1 MSNYIKIP
9 LANNPG
15 RSFIEQALAG
25 TATGGGTVGPASGT
39 ATASDAQDLGGG
51 SGSGAKATVL
61 QGSGNDAT
69 IAAATITIT
78 DGGEGYKVGD
88 VLTIPIIAASGQK
101 TSTTAV
107 VSYTILAADLEAS
120 SGSATEPFFLM
131 PIDNVGAVVKG
142 SSNTEVIVE
151 LKQANA
157 TGPGADKVAKYTIT
171 MDDTPSTD
179 KWALQADVA
188 AAVIK
193 AASAENAQPEVK
205 FTSGAECLTVALS

>member
-15 RSFIEQALAG
+15 RSFIAQALAG
-25 TATGGGTVGPASGT
+25 TATGGGTVAGTGAS
-39 ATASDAQDLGGG
+39 AAQALVGG
-51 SGSGAKATVL
+51 SGSGATATVAK
-61 QGSGNDAT
+61 GGDAT
-69 IAAATITIT
+69 IATATITIS
-78 DGGEGYKVGD
+78 GIGEGYKVGD
-88 VLTIPIIAASGQK
+88 VVTIAILSSGGA
-101 TSTTAV
+101 TTWTAEI
-107 VSYTILAADLEAS
+107 SYTILAADLLAS

-157 TGPGADKVAKYTIT
+157 AGPGADKVAKYTIT

-193 AASAENAQPEVK
+193 AASAENSQPEVK
-205 FTSGAECLTVALS
+205 FTSGAECLTVVLS